1 MAGAEEGDIRLFELS
16 EEVGVFQHIPFC
28 SLCKGLFKPN
38 HIKFDWIE
46 LLSYLALDV
55 NTSCS
60 NGYGE

>member
-16 EEVGVFQHIPFC
+16 EEVGVFQHKPVF
-28 SLCKGLFKPN
+28 SLCRRLFKPN